1 MHEFTRS
8 LKSSSSLLF
17 AFLYEAAATRTVAPS
32 ALARC
37 ASVLAL
43 GFSMTNCVPAKSYD
57 EARTAAETEFTA
69 HGRTRSRLEAAHE
82 RIRTLEQTLA
92 DRERALESGESA
104 VAEAKLETVVTSKD
118 KEAAILLV
126 EQLRS
131 ELARTGNH
139 LAVYSDEK
147 RQLAQALILAEE
159 RVRAIEAAEKNLGEL
174 VATARDLGLVLGP
187 ELEKNGITVGADKGE
202 IVLYVPAGK
211 LFAENSDS
219 LVVDAAPVLGA
230 VSRVAT
236 DHPKVRVGLRA
247 PDKASL
253 SDQRIQRLGAALRD
267 RGIPDARL
275 VLPSA
280 PPPSI
285 EPTAAPVATDP
296 APSGAPEAAVSPA
309 DSAPPSPEA
318 TAAPTDENVKLP
330 AAQPAP
336 VADPNARYEIRFGI

>member
-1 MHEFTRS
+1 
-8 LKSSSSLLF
+8 
-17 AFLYEAAATRTVAPS
+17 
-32 ALARC
+32 
-37 ASVLAL
+37 
-43 GFSMTNCVPAKSYD
+43 
-57 EARTAAETEFTA
+57 
-69 HGRTRSRLEAAHE
+69 
-82 RIRTLEQTLA
+82 
-92 DRERALESGESA
+92 
-104 VAEAKLETVVTSKD
+104 
-118 KEAAILLV
+118 
-126 EQLRS
+126 
-131 ELARTGNH
+131 
-139 LAVYSDEK
+139 
-147 RQLAQALILAEE
+147 
-159 RVRAIEAAEKNLGEL
+159 
-174 VATARDLGLVLGP
+174 
-187 ELEKNGITVGADKGE
+187 
-202 IVLYVPAGK
+202 
-211 LFAENSDS
+211 
-219 LVVDAAPVLGA
+219 
-230 VSRVAT
+230 
-236 DHPKVRVGLRA
+236 VGLRA